1 MGGSLVIQTS
11 FLGDV
16 ILTTPLI
23 AELAQRGPV
32 DVLVTPGG
40 ATALANNP
48 HIRTVIPYDK
58 RGTYGASLSTWQ
70 TIKELRTHR
79 PYEAAYLAQGS
90 FRSGVLAMLT
100 GAKERIGF
108 ASSTGRSL
116 YTAQLPYRP
125 ERHHAE
131 RLWSLAMSEC
141 ADPPTRDQIRP
152 HLYPSD
158 EDRRKVDGLLRQ
170 SGSTSDP
177 IVALAPG
184 SAWGTKRWPYY
195 VELAKRL
202 SEDYR
207 IAVIGSNADSA
218 IAAAISEALPPDTV
232 INAVGLLPLLGSAEL
247 IGRAQAIVTND
258 SAPQHLA
265 SAMGTPTLTIFGP
278 TVPEFGFGPLAER
291 SAVAGHEGLTCRPC
305 DRHGPRR
312 CPLGHWRCMRELTP
326 EYISSLLT
334 EVLNPPVPV

>member
-1 MGGSLVIQTS
+1 MSGSLVIQTS

-23 AELAQRGPV
+23 GELAGRGPV
-32 DVLVTPGG
+32 DVIVTPQG
-40 ATALANNP
+40 AAVLANNP
-48 HIRTVIPYDK
+48 DIRTVIRYDK
-58 RGTYGASLSTWQ
+58 RGTYGSALGLWQ
-70 TIKELRTHR
+70 TIRQVRSRR
-79 PYEAAYLAQGS
+79 PYDAAYLAQGS
-90 FRSGVLAMLT
+90 FRSGLLATLT

-108 ASSTGRSL
+108 ASSTGRAL
-116 YTAQLPYRP
+116 YTTQRRYMP

-131 RLWSLAMSEC
+131 RLWSLAVSDD
-141 ADPPTRDQIRP
+141 ARP
-152 HLYPSD
+152 SREQVRPRLYPSD
-158 EDRRKVDGLLRQ
+158 EDRQRIDALLRKN
-170 SGSTSDP
+170 GNTSDP
-177 IVALAPG
+177 VVAIAPG

-195 VELAKRL
+195 VELAARL
-202 SEDYR
+202 STDFR
-207 IAVIGSNADSA
+207 IAIIGSGADEE
-218 IAAAISEALPPDTV
+218 IAAQITAAVPEGCV
-232 INAVGLLPLLGSAEL
+232 INSVGSLSLLASAEL

-291 SAVAGHEGLTCRPC
+291 KAVAGLEGLTCRPC
-305 DRHGPRR
+305 HRHGPQR

>member
-1 MGGSLVIQTS
+1 MGGTLVIQTS

-40 ATALANNP
+40 AAALANNP
-48 HIRTVIPYDK
+48 HIRTVIRYDK

-70 TIKELRTHR
+70 TIKELRTRR
-79 PYEAAYLAQGS
+79 PYDAAYLAQGS

-108 ASSTGRSL
+108 ASSTGRAL
-116 YTAQLPYRP
+116 YTTQLPYRP
-125 ERHHAE
+125 DKHHAE

-152 HLYPSD
+152 RLYPSD

-195 VELAKRL
+195 VELARRL
-202 SEDYR
+202 SDDYR

-218 IAAAISEALPPDTV
+218 IAAAISEALRPETV
-232 INAVGLLPLLGSAEL
+232 INAVGVLPLLGSAEL

-291 SAVAGHEGLTCRPC
+291 NAIAGHEGLTCRPC

>member
-11 FLGDV
+11 YLGDV

-32 DVLVTPGG
+32 DVLVTPVG

-48 HIRTVIPYDK
+48 DIRTTIRYDK
-58 RGTYGASLSTWQ
+58 RGTYGAALGTWA

-90 FRSGVLAMLT
+90 FRSGVLAVLT

-108 ASSTGRSL
+108 ASSTGHAL
-116 YTAQLPYRP
+116 YTTQMPYRP
-125 ERHHAE
+125 EHHHAE
-131 RLWSLAMSEC
+131 RLWSLAMSDC

-152 HLYPSD
+152 RLYPSD
-158 EDRRKVDGLLRQ
+158 EDRRIVDTLLRQ
-170 SGSTSDP
+170 SGAAGESV
-177 IVALAPG
+177 IAIAPG

-195 VELAKRL
+195 VELAKAL
-202 SEDYR
+202 SNEHR
-207 IAVIGSNADSA
+207 VAIIGSKADLTM
-218 IAAAISEALPPDTV
+218 AAAITEALPAGSV
-232 INAVGLLPLLGSAEL
+232 INGVGVLPLLASAEL

-278 TVPEFGFGPLAER
+278 TVPEFGFGPLADR
-291 SAVAGHEGLTCRPC
+291 SVVAGHEGLGCRPC
-305 DRHGPRR
+305 DRHGPQR

-326 EYISSLLT
+326 DYISSLLT

>member
-1 MGGSLVIQTS
+1 MRGSLVIQTS

-23 AELAQRGPV
+23 AELARRGPV
-32 DVLVTPGG
+32 DVLVTLEG
-40 ATALANNP
+40 AAVLANNP
-48 HIRTVIPYDK
+48 NIRDVIRYDK
-58 RGTYGASLSTWQ
+58 RGTYGSALTLWQ
-70 TIKELRTHR
+70 TILELRARR

-90 FRSGVLAMLT
+90 FRSGLLAMMT

-108 ASSTGRSL
+108 ASSTGRVL
-116 YTAQLPYRP
+116 YTTQIPYRP
-125 ERHHAE
+125 DRHHAE
-131 RLWSLAMSEC
+131 RLWSLSMSVC
-141 ADPPTRDQIRP
+141 ADPPSRDQIRP
-152 HLYPSD
+152 RLYPSD
-158 EDRRKVDGLLRQ
+158 DERRMVDHVLTRG
-170 SGSTSDP
+170 GSSEEP
-177 IVALAPG
+177 FVALAPG

-195 VELAKRL
+195 VELARKL
-202 SEDYR
+202 GDDFR
-207 IAVIGSNADSA
+207 IAIIGSKADTR
-218 IAAAISEALPPDTV
+218 IAEEITAALPAASV
-232 INAVGLLPLLGSAEL
+232 INAVGVLPLLASAEL

-291 SAVAGHEGLTCRPC
+291 HAVAGLDGLPCRPC
-305 DRHGPRR
+305 HRHGPQR
-312 CPLGHWRCMRELTP
+312 CPLSHWRCMRELGP

>member
-1 MGGSLVIQTS
+1 VGGSLVIQTS

-16 ILTTPLI
+16 VLTTPLI
-23 AELAQRGPV
+23 AELAQRGRV
-32 DVLVTPGG
+32 DVLVTPIG
-40 ATALANNP
+40 AQVLANNP
-48 HIRTVIPYDK
+48 DIRDVIPYDK
-58 RGTYGASLSTWQ
+58 RGSYGAAMGTWQ
-70 TIKELRTHR
+70 TVRELRTRR
-79 PYEAAYLAQGS
+79 PYNAAYLAQGS

-108 ASSTGRSL
+108 ASSTGRAL
-116 YTAQLPYRP
+116 YTTQKPYRP

-131 RLWSLAMSEC
+131 RLWSLAMSDC
-141 ADPPTRDQIRP
+141 ADPPSRAQIRP
-152 HLYPSD
+152 RLYPSD
-158 EDRRKVDGLLRQ
+158 EERHRVDLVLRQ
-170 SGSTSDP
+170 SGSTSEP

-202 SEDYR
+202 APDYR
-207 IAVIGSNADSA
+207 IAVIGSKADSA
-218 IAAAISEALPPDTV
+218 IAAEITDALAPGTV
-232 INAVGLLPLLGSAEL
+232 INATGILPLLASAEL

-291 SAVAGHEGLTCRPC
+291 NAVAGHDGLECRPC
-305 DRHGPRR
+305 DRHGPQR
-312 CPLGHWRCMRELTP
+312 CPLGHWRCMRELSP

>member
-1 MGGSLVIQTS
+1 VGGSLVIQTS

-16 ILTTPLI
+16 VLTTPLI

-32 DVLVTPGG
+32 DVLVTPVG
-40 ATALANNP
+40 AEALANNP
-48 HIRTVIPYDK
+48 DIRTVMRYDK
-58 RGTYGASLSTWQ
+58 RGSYGAALGTWQ
-70 TIKELRTHR
+70 TVKELRTRR
-79 PYEAAYLAQGS
+79 PYAAAYLAQGS
-90 FRSGVLAMLT
+90 FRSGLLAMMT
-100 GAKERIGF
+100 GAKQRIGF
-108 ASSTGRSL
+108 ASSTGRAL
-116 YTAQLPYRP
+116 YTTQMPYRP

-141 ADPPTRDQIRP
+141 ADPPTRAQIRP
-152 HLYPSD
+152 KLYPSD
-158 EDRRKVDGLLRQ
+158 EDRQRVDLMLRS
-170 SGSTSDP
+170 SGIASDP
-177 IVALAPG
+177 FVALAPG

-195 VELAKRL
+195 IELAKRL
-202 SEDYR
+202 AVDYKVA
-207 IAVIGSNADSA
+207 IVGSKADSA
-218 IAAAISEALPPDTV
+218 IAKEISDALPPDTV
-232 INAVGLLPLLGSAEL
+232 IDATGVLPLLASAEL

-291 SAVAGHEGLTCRPC
+291 NAVAGHDKLNCRPC
-305 DRHGPRR
+305 DRHGPER
-312 CPLGHWRCMRELTP
+312 CPLGHWRCMRELSP

>member
-1 MGGSLVIQTS
+1 VSGALVVQTS

-23 AELAQRGPV
+23 AELAKRGPV
-32 DVLVTPGG
+32 DALVTPLG

-48 HIRTVIPYDK
+48 GVRTIIPYDK
-58 RGTYGASLSTWQ
+58 RGTYGSAQGLWQ
-70 TIKELRTHR
+70 TIKELRGRR
-79 PYEAAYLAQGS
+79 PYDAAYLAQGS
-90 FRSGVLAMLT
+90 FRSGLLAMMT

-108 ASSTGRSL
+108 ASSTGRVL
-116 YTAQLPYRP
+116 YTRQKPYRP

-131 RLWSLAMSEC
+131 RIWSLAMSDC

-152 HLYPSD
+152 RLYPSD
-158 EDRRKVDGLLRQ
+158 EDRGTIDSLLRR
-170 SGSTSDP
+170 SGSTSEP
-177 IVALAPG
+177 FVAVAPG

-202 SEDYR
+202 ADEFR
-207 IAVIGSNADSA
+207 IAVIGSKADATIARA
-218 IAAAISEALPPDTV
+218 ITELLPPDTV
-232 INAVGLLPLLGSAEL
+232 INGVGNLSLLASAEL

-291 SAVAGHEGLTCRPC
+291 NVVAGLDGLPCRPC
-305 DRHGPRR
+305 DRHGPQR
-312 CPLGHWRCMRELTP
+312 CPLGHWRCMRELSP
-326 EYISSLLT
+326 DYISSLLT